1 MTCTT
6 FLTYCVESTQV
17 MIKLSYRNSAGV
29 ERRSGR
35 GFSMTRMQVHI
46 LLTDRVRITPV
57 PRSQEA
63 LCCSL
68 IHCPCSQP
76 CLVGQELCSAY
87 PRRQE
92 CALQEAKN
100 GKRCP
105 SAAPKPE
112 KKDGVPFCAEHARGD
127 ALVLHAQAKETSPGL
142 LGEAFLCQLS
152 SHGGTELGLRLQDVA
167 AVKPAKFQ
175 TCWHLHS

>member
-1 MTCTT
+1 M
-6 FLTYCVESTQV
+6 
-17 MIKLSYRNSAGV
+17 

-35 GFSMTRMQVHI
+35 GFGMTRMQIHM

-57 PRSQEA
+57 PRAQEP

-68 IHCPCSQP
+68 IHRPCSQP
-76 CLVGQELCSAY
+76 YLVGQEFCSAY

-105 SAAPKPE
+105 SAALKPE
-112 KKDGVPFCAEHARGD
+112 KKDGVSFCAEHARGN
-127 ALVLHAQAKETSPGL
+127 ALVLHAQAKKTSPGL
-142 LGEAFLCQLS
+142 VGEAFLCQLS
-152 SHGGTELGLRLQDVA
+152 SHAGTELGLRLQNVA
-167 AVKPAKFQ
+167 AVRPAKFRM
-175 TCWHLHS
+175 CWRLHS